1 MEADWSLEEEE
12 KAPFKTG
19 MARDQRKEELS
30 AGEVMVREQDRLTW
44 LSQGEKHMDE
54 DDSQVPRLLI

>member
-19 MARDQRKEELS
+19 KEELS

>member
-19 MARDQRKEELS
+19 KEELS

-44 LSQGEKHMDE
+44 LS
-54 DDSQVPRLLI
+54 

>member
-44 LSQGEKHMDE
+44 LS
-54 DDSQVPRLLI
+54 